1 MKALLHRNRDEIY
14 SDVHWRNCFSS
25 GGFRWR
31 GRWVNWLASTASTN
45 TGTYWNFLEY
55 LILLTNKRS
64 FSSNFIN
71 LKFLEVWVFIYTFAL
86 DTANIRHESAWKY
99 FILEFSCFKGNVFYF
114 TCKKIIF
121 KNLGN
126 SMRRKIIYHLCN
138 MINFSIFDN
147 YLHQKCVLSP
157 SFSFSYYSTHPS
169 PHYPHLSLG
178 LRQ

>member
-1 MKALLHRNRDEIY
+1 MSVFLSAFIHIKIIALHIFFILSCYMDQT
-14 SDVHWRNCFSS
+14 F
-25 GGFRWR
+25 
-31 GRWVNWLASTASTN
+31 
-45 TGTYWNFLEY
+45 Y
-55 LILLTNKRS
+55 LIDC
-64 FSSNFIN
+64 FIN

-99 FILEFSCFKGNVFYF
+99 FISEFSCFKGNVFYF